1 MGFSTKSHAIEVQ
14 DLEQENKEKDKEITK
29 LNLATTKSKSKKE
42 MQTIIDE
49 TIS

>member
-29 LNLATTKSKSKKE
+29 LNLATTQSKSKKE
-42 MQTIIDE
+42 LQPIIDE

>member
-14 DLEQENKEKDKEITK
+14 DLEQENKEKE